1 MITNRSGMMIILS
14 SPSGAGKT
22 TLAKMIAKQNS
33 DFVVSVSYT
42 TRKPRPHEQDGKD
55 YYFVDINEFKRLIS
69 DNYFFEYA
77 QVFDNYYGTAKKNVL
92 KYLSLGKNVLFD
104 IDWQG
109 TQQLK
114 KRITDQKLVTIFILP
129 PGIEVLRNRLVN
141 RDQDGKQLAKHR
153 MKIFKKE
160 VLHWTEYDY
169 VVINNDLN
177 DCYDQIFSIINLE
190 KEGKKFTYDVQTIE
204 KTIENLL
211 K

>member
-1 MITNRSGMMIILS
+1 MIANRSGMMIILS

-22 TLAKMIAKQNS
+22 TLTKMIAKENS

-42 TRKPRPHEQDGKD
+42 TREPRPHEKDGED
-55 YYFVDINEFKRLIS
+55 YYFVDVAEFKRLIS

-77 QVFDNYYGTAKKNVL
+77 QVFDNYYGTAKQNVL
-92 KYLSLGKNVLFD
+92 KHLSSGKNVLFD

-114 KRITDQKLVTIFILP
+114 KRAKDQKLVTIFILP
-129 PGIEVLRNRLVN
+129 PEIEVLRNRLVN
-141 RDQDGKQLAKHR
+141 RDQDGKQLAERR

-160 VLHWTEYDY
+160 VLHWAEYDY
-169 VVINNDLN
+169 VVINNDLD
-177 DCYDQIFSIINLE
+177 DCYNQIFSIINLE
-190 KEGKKFTYDVQTIE
+190 KKGKKFIYDVQAIE
-204 KTIENLL
+204 KTVENLL